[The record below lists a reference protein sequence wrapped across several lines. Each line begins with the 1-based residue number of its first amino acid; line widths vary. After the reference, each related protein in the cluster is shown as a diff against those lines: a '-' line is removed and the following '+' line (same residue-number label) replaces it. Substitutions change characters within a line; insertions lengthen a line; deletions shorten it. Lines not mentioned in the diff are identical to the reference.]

1 MLLQATGKQDAS
13 ESRSASACKF
23 SRAHFGS
30 RGLTVEGIG
39 LEDVRLAGSADSL
52 EPLWA
57 SLRLWHHM
65 IRLDLLGRLVTRC
78 FRSLVI
84 YGTQRHS
91 VMLLKLYMQS
101 CFGSRLPT
109 QDPPCVCSLGAQAQ
123 SNNSFVSSQTSATG
137 LVFRGKLL
145 RISEILC
152 REKPVLSSINLSER
166 QVLSFKSTV
175 TSISAGYELIAPAWS

>member
-1 MLLQATGKQDAS
+1 MLQAAIATEEDLLLYLRTVYMLLQATGKQDAS

-84 YGTQRHS
+84 YGTQGI
-91 VMLLKLYMQS
+91 Q
-101 CFGSRLPT
+101 
-109 QDPPCVCSLGAQAQ
+109 
-123 SNNSFVSSQTSATG
+123 
-137 LVFRGKLL
+137 
-145 RISEILC
+145 
-152 REKPVLSSINLSER
+152 
-166 QVLSFKSTV
+166 
-175 TSISAGYELIAPAWS
+175 